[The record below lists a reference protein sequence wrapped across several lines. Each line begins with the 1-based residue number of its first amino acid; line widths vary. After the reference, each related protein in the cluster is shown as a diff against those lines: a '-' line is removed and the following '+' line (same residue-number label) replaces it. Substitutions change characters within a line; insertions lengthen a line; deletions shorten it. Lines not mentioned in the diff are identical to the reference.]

1 MGLRREKPHAHR
13 RVVWQA
19 ASLLLAYPDEGQP
32 GGLDMV
38 RAAVNALAEN
48 DRAPLLR
55 RPPVDHTVDHRG
67 RRILGDLRLATAAHA
82 VPHLLVPA
90 AHRLPLP

>member
-1 MGLRREKPHAHR
+1 M
-13 RVVWQA
+13 VWQA

-55 RPPVDHTVDHRG
+55 RPPVHHTVDHRG
-67 RRILGDLRLATAAHA
+67 RRILGDLRLATGAHA

-90 AHRLPLP
+90 VHRLPLP